1 MDTESAWARVQA
13 QVAESFGV
21 TLDERAGTSL
31 MGLSAADVARDIS
44 RRAAAVAEQRGEP
57 APGFDAVYERLVRTE
72 EDVVGEVLEPLPGAI
87 ETVRA
92 CAQRVPVAVAS
103 NSTRGIL
110 DRKMHAI
117 GLADVVVTWVSAQDV
132 PRGKPAPD
140 IYEEAARRLG
150 VVPADALAV
159 EDSPAGTAAAVAAG
173 LWVLGVP
180 HGHDEPITPTS
191 GRSRWPTPRSGTCC
205 GCGDCRCR
213 CGESAAGPAGRTPR
227 RISCSRDRRSPRV
240 PRPSWRA
247 RGAGGRNRPHRRDR
261 TRPARSSHGPSG
273 SPDHSGPTRD

>member
-1 MDTESAWARVQA
+1 MDTTLPGPGPHWRPRAVVFDCDGVLMDTESAWARVQA

-44 RRAAAVAEQRGEP
+44 RRAATVAEQRDEP

-150 VVPADALAV
+150 VEPADALAV

-180 HGHDEPITPTS
+180 HGHDEPITSHFRAESLADPAV
-191 GRSRWPTPRSGTCC
+191 
-205 GCGDCRCR
+205 GDML
-213 CGESAAGPAGRTPR
+213 
-227 RISCSRDRRSPRV
+227 RV
-240 PRPSWRA
+240 WGLPL
-247 RGAGGRNRPHRRDR
+247 
-261 TRPARSSHGPSG
+261 
-273 SPDHSGPTRD
+273 

>member
-1 MDTESAWARVQA
+1 MDTTLPGPGPHWRPRAVVFDCDGVLMDTESAWARVQA

-31 MGLSAADVARDIS
+31 MGLSAANVARDIS

-72 EDVVGEVLEPLPGAI
+72 EDVV
-87 ETVRA
+87 
-92 CAQRVPVAVAS
+92 
-103 NSTRGIL
+103 
-110 DRKMHAI
+110 
-117 GLADVVVTWVSAQDV
+117 TWVSVQDV

-150 VVPADALAV
+150 VEPADALAV

-180 HGHDEPITPTS
+180 HGHDEPITSHFRAESLADPAV
-191 GRSRWPTPRSGTCC
+191 
-205 GCGDCRCR
+205 GDML
-213 CGESAAGPAGRTPR
+213 
-227 RISCSRDRRSPRV
+227 RV
-240 PRPSWRA
+240 WGLPL
-247 RGAGGRNRPHRRDR
+247 
-261 TRPARSSHGPSG
+261 
-273 SPDHSGPTRD
+273 